1 MSGLAALKAR
11 AGRVCT
17 STGRERVGS
26 MRKQGWKGRA
36 GLPAEAGAVRAAYT
50 GGGGAALGIA

>member
-11 AGRVCT
+11 AGTVCT

-26 MRKQGWKGRA
+26 MRKQGWKGRV
-36 GLPAEAGAVRAAYT
+36 GLPVVAGAVHEAHWRA
-50 GGGGAALGIA
+50 GAALGIA